1 MTSYVF
7 NELDDPSAV
16 EFTNGI
22 RGTTA
27 HGINNEGQI
36 VGFYVDASGNSNGF
50 LYSDGAYSTIDYS
63 AYSSTSLYG
72 INDEGQ
78 IVGTVSGA
86 GHSYGLLYSNGSY
99 TSFTYSVTSSAS
111 ADGINNQG
119 QVVGSYGLTPYV
131 AGTTGLSGF
140 QVELQNVTSLVSGLG
155 SANGIDNE
163 GQIVGNVF
171 TIDIGVSPEPSS
183 GFIYDNGVFTESQL
197 PRHHVYLPGGHQR
210 FGPDRWILSD
220 SRQLRRSSHANGFLH
235 SKSTGTWTTIDV
247 PGAADTYVYGIND
260 AGEIVGAYTDSSGN
274 EHGFVGFALPTF
286 PSTPSSNVDEWILSI
301 SQWAA
306 NAGSRLN
313 SRRLSGRRHRRF
325 QW

>member
-183 GFIYDNGVFTESQL
+183 GFIYDNGVFTSFNYPGTMFTYPEAINDSGQI
-197 PRHHVYLPGGHQR
+197 VGYYLTPAS
-210 FGPDRWILSD
+210 FGAV
-220 SRQLRRSSHANGFLH
+220 HTANGFLH

-286 PSTPSSNVDEWILSI
+286 PSTPSSNVDEWIY
-301 SQWAA
+301 
-306 NAGSRLN
+306 R
-313 SRRLSGRRHRRF
+313 
-325 QW
+325 